1 MLFLVQNQD
10 SQIVFHFQGEN
21 GHQVERINAT
31 DLYTMVPRR
40 RAERLVTL
48 MAGDNM
54 TDVMLLKQE
63 AGLAQVDTQILTI
76 HQLHDLTLVEYK
88 KADARQSNRENTLM
102 MTMTLVIVAP
112 ILYLL
117 LDLVVLRRFGLSVLD
132 AEIGAFGIL
141 AVVYVA
147 WFIMTYTKL
156 GERIE
161 EWVMIHL
168 AQIRRTGEQ

>member
-1 MLFLVQNQD
+1 
-10 SQIVFHFQGEN
+10 
-21 GHQVERINAT
+21 
-31 DLYTMVPRR
+31 
-40 RAERLVTL
+40 
-48 MAGDNM
+48 
-54 TDVMLLKQE
+54 
-63 AGLAQVDTQILTI
+63 
-76 HQLHDLTLVEYK
+76 
-88 KADARQSNRENTLM
+88 M

-112 ILYLL
+112 ILYML